1 MELQKKIYSSWA
13 FTENES
19 GKASINREIYEE
31 ICKKYKISRCEVE
44 NPDDYD
50 IVLRRTAGYNHSTYS
65 VIKNTTNLSQLELAL
80 ICDDENL
87 CFGYKME
94 VHYSIFLKIKEEVEM
109 SKTLEMARE
118 LVRLLEEAEKDNK
131 VQLSELKPGEVFKI
145 GKHDFIVLE
154 QKNRATK
161 VISKG
166 FMAEDIVFDEDT
178 RDYSKSNLKEVIE
191 SDIQPIIE
199 AELGADNLV
208 EHIVDLTSIDM
219 QHEFKPCTCKVRPI
233 TFDEA
238 RQYNDLLVNKE
249 LNDWWWTCTPWSA
262 ADRGFRYSISV
273 VSSCGCIRNCNC
285 GYNCGVRSACI
296 LKSNI
301 FVSRGE

>member
-1 MELQKKIYSSWA
+1 
-13 FTENES
+13 
-19 GKASINREIYEE
+19 
-31 ICKKYKISRCEVE
+31 
-44 NPDDYD
+44 
-50 IVLRRTAGYNHSTYS
+50 
-65 VIKNTTNLSQLELAL
+65 
-80 ICDDENL
+80 
-87 CFGYKME
+87 
-94 VHYSIFLKIKEEVEM
+94 M

-118 LVRLLEEAEKDNK
+118 IVKLSEEAEKANK

-145 GKHDFIVLE
+145 GEHDFIVLE
-154 QKNRATK
+154 QKNGATK

-166 FMAEDIVFDEDT
+166 FMTEDIVFDEDT
-178 RDYSKSNLKEVIE
+178 RDYSKSNLKKVIE

-208 EHIVDLTSIDM
+208 EHTVDLISVDM
-219 QHEFKPCTCKVRPI
+219 QHEFEPCTCKVRPV

-249 LNDWWWTCTPWSA
+249 LGDGWWTCTPWSTA
-262 ADRGFRYSISV
+262 ERGWTYAIAVVYSSGV
-273 VSSCGCIRNCNC
+273 LSNHSYDVFN
-285 GYNCGVRSACI
+285 GVRPVCI